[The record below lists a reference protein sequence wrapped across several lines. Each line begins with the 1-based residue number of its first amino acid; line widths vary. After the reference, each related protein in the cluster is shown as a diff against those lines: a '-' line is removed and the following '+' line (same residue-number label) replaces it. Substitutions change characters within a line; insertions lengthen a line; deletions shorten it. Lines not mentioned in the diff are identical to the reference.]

1 MKETDAVKMEYKA
14 DIRDMVEE
22 IEDEA
27 ALFRLWRIT
36 AAMVQ
41 EERKEKDHGMIE
53 GRDPENDSPDEI
65 GIMGKVDEIRRSIP
79 GEFDLPLPDALAIT
93 SQESLERLD
102 LVQYGFYA
110 GLYQGQRCCLKEE
123 GVLIGPSEE
132 ADYMDFLE
140 FEPEA
145 SEMVVEADKNVAI
158 AMDEYMAAIQEETFY
173 HVAAYFRQRA
183 KSGKRFLNP
192 AEEMPQSPID

>member
-1 MKETDAVKMEYKA
+1 MREADAVKMKYKA
-14 DIRDMVEE
+14 DIRDMVEK
-22 IEDEA
+22 IQDEV
-27 ALFRLWRIT
+27 ALHRLRLIT

-41 EERKEKDHGMIE
+41 EEQREKNRRMNE

-65 GIMGKVDEIRRSIP
+65 GIMGKVDEIRQSIP

-93 SQESLERLD
+93 SQEGLERLD

-110 GLYQGQRCCLKEE
+110 GFYQGQRCCLKEE